1 MMTDAEKILV
11 FVNKIQKF
19 DICQIYCAALEE
31 NMKPLSEA
39 KEGWTVGTVIEEI
52 LETYK

>member
-1 MMTDAEKILV
+1 MSDEEKILLFISKV
-11 FVNKIQKF
+11 QRHDV
-19 DICQIYCAALEE
+19 CQIYCAALKE

-39 KEGWTVGTVIEEI
+39 KEGWTYQDVVDEI

>member
-1 MMTDAEKILV
+1 MSDTEKILLFIAKV
-11 FVNKIQKF
+11 QRY
-19 DICQIYCAALEE
+19 DICQIYIEALKE

-39 KEGWTVGTVIEEI
+39 KEGWTVGTVVEEI